1 MNRKLDTEPYK
12 GTRDFY
18 PSEMRIQQYI
28 FETMKKACESFGYEE
43 YTASLLENSEIY
55 KAKSG
60 EEIVNEQTYTFT
72 DRGDREVTLRP
83 EMTPTIARMVA
94 GKRRELS
101 FPIRWYSIP
110 NCFRYERPQKGRLR
124 EFWQLNVDLLGSKS
138 LFADVEIISLCNQI
152 MLAFGAQSNQFE
164 IKINSRKV
172 MNELFT
178 DILKLDSDSIYK
190 LSKLIDKKKKITGE
204 EFNKQARELVT
215 TNFEAFEN
223 YMNAKDV
230 QDIVKIFKASDSA
243 SSEKSEG
250 NPVVELVTVLETLK
264 KMGAQSCV
272 FDPTIMRGLDY
283 YTGIVFEVFDT
294 GSENTRS
301 LFGGGRYDNLLDM
314 FGVDPVPAVGFGMGD
329 VTIQDFLE
337 TYNLIPKLSSE
348 IDLVL
353 CTLDEQVATSAF
365 ELADELRKSSNNNQL
380 KVLVDFS
387 DKKVGQKITSAQ
399 KAGAKFVICIGEE
412 EIKTGS
418 YTLKKLD
425 DFTETKVTSK
435 EIEILLS

>member
-1 MNRKLDTEPYK
+1 MTKQKLDTEPYK

-18 PSEMRIQQYI
+18 PGEMRIQNYI
-28 FETMKKACESFGYEE
+28 FDTMKKACESFGYEE

-72 DRGDREVTLRP
+72 DRGNREVTLRP

-101 FPIRWYSIP
+101 FPVRWYSIP

-172 MNELFT
+172 MNELFSEV
-178 DILKLDSDSIYK
+178 LKLDSDSTYR
-190 LSKLIDKKKKITGE
+190 LSKLIDKKNKISKE
-204 EFNKQARELVT
+204 EFETQAQELIT
-215 TNFEAFEN
+215 TNFAVFN
-223 YMNAKDV
+223 SFMNATSISEIPEV
-230 QDIVKIFKASDSA
+230 LQGSA
-243 SSEKSEG
+243 
-250 NPVVELVTVLETLK
+250 NVNELSTVLSSLE
-264 KMGAQSCV
+264 KMNVTNCV
-272 FDPTIMRGLDY
+272 FDPTIMRGFDY
-283 YTGIVFEVFDT
+283 YTGIVFEINDT
-294 GSENTRS
+294 NPENKRAM
-301 LFGGGRYDNLLDM
+301 FGGGRYDNLVDM
-314 FGVDPVPAVGFGMGD
+314 FGALPVPAVGFGMGD
-329 VTIQDFLE
+329 VTIADFLE
-337 TYNLIPKLSSE
+337 TYKLLPELSNNV
-348 IDLVL
+348 DLVL
-353 CTLDEQVATSAF
+353 CTLDERVETLLGASVAKAF
-365 ELADELRKSSNNNQL
+365 ELADELRKSSNSKQL

-387 DKKVGQKITSAQ
+387 DKKVGQKITNAQ
-399 KAGAKFVICIGEE
+399 KSGAKYVICIGEE
-412 EIKTGS
+412 EVKTGN

-425 DFTETKVTSK
+425 DFSEKK
-435 EIEILLS
+435 LSEQELVNFLSLS